1 MTDHPPVTDHLHVTL
16 DAEPHL
22 AGVARL
28 ATRRWLAA
36 LHWPESSTAELVFA
50 IGEAVGNSI
59 EHAYREPRPGRVIV
73 DLAVESVIDGRV
85 ARAVVTDFGR
95 WRRVQPRRDRG
106 NGLALIR
113 TVVRWLRIDSDD
125 DGTRVAMRS
134 APVPYA
140 RPTT

>member
-1 MTDHPPVTDHLHVTL
+1 MTDRQPMTLDPPVTDHLHVTL

-59 EHAYREPRPGRVIV
+59 EHAYREPRPGRSPSISSWR
-73 DLAVESVIDGRV
+73 AWSTAGWPAPSSPISVAGD
-85 ARAVVTDFGR
+85 ACS
-95 WRRVQPRRDRG
+95 RG
-106 NGLALIR
+106 A
-113 TVVRWLRIDSDD
+113 TAATAW
-125 DGTRVAMRS
+125 
-134 APVPYA
+134 P
-140 RPTT
+140 